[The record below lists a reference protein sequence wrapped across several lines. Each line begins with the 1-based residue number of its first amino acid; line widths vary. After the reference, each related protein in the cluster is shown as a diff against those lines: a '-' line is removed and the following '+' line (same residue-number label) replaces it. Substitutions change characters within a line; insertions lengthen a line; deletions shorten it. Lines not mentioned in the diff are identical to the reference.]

1 MLLLAEGMS
10 PTMNTDIR
18 VSVALPSDPKLRR
31 LRRALGSA
39 GVDALLCLWC
49 WTGQHRPS
57 GVLKG
62 MSASEIEEAVGWGG
76 NIPGEPGAMIQQ
88 FLAQG
93 TEFLDQT
100 DEGFSVHD
108 WEDHQSWA
116 SGAEERSDKASRA
129 GTSSW
134 TPEARRRRTQG
145 AESRKAQRA
154 AEIDDAPSTD
164 EQDDPDTS
172 SPTRP
177 SPSTSS
183 VRPVEVVEAWNE
195 MAAEKGL
202 RKWDKI
208 GDARRRRLTTRLKDK
223 DWPWLEAITYL
234 RDVLDSND
242 ISDARTSFVQG
253 TTERGNWKA
262 DLEWFTKP
270 STAQEILEGR
280 HDPDGPKAQ
289 RPDAR
294 TRTEAQHSTGEA
306 FVDQVR
312 NAVQGVGDE

>member
-10 PTMNTDIR
+10 TTMNTDIR

-57 GVLKG
+57 GVLRG

-76 NIPGEPGAMIQQ
+76 NIPGEPGAMVQQ

-93 TEFLDQT
+93 TEFLDET
-100 DEGFSVHD
+100 AEGFAVHD

-116 SGAEERSDKASRA
+116 SGAEERSAKASRA
-129 GTSSW
+129 GNSSW
-134 TPEARRRRTQG
+134 TDEARERRSEGVKARREQKE
-145 AESRKAQRA
+145 AELA
-154 AEIDDAPSTD
+154 DAPSTT
-164 EQDDPDTS
+164 ENDT
-172 SPTRP
+172 
-177 SPSTSS
+177 PSTPDIK
-183 VRPVEVVEAWNE
+183 PVEVVKAWNE

-202 RKWDKI
+202 RKWDKLD
-208 GDARRRRLTTRLKDK
+208 DARRGRLRTRLKDK

-234 RDVLDSND
+234 RDILDSKD
-242 ISDARTSFVQG
+242 ITDARTSWVQG
-253 TTERGNWKA
+253 TTDRGNWKA
-262 DLEWFTKP
+262 DLQWFTKP

-280 HDPDGPKAQ
+280 HDPEGPKAQ

-306 FVDQVR
+306 FVDSVR
-312 NAVQGVGDE
+312 EAVQGVGDE